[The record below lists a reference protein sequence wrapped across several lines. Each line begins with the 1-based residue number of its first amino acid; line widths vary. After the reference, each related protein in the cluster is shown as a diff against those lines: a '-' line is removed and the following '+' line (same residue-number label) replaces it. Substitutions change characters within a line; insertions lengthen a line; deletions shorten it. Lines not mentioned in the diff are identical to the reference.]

1 MIDQQK
7 TTLIGHPIA
16 IPLTNLNHM
25 IKKIFTLCLLVGAS
39 LTLTAQPIS
48 KSSYETMIQ
57 TAEETLAK
65 GDFYNAL
72 EWYQKAYD
80 EQTDRSLL
88 PILAKLHY
96 DIRDYVRAERTY
108 ERVLRRDTDNKY
120 AAERFNYGRVL
131 KMNKKYDEAIV
142 QLQEFIDNTDD
153 PIRKQLAQQEIIGAE
168 MAMTMSESSQGVEIE
183 NIGRNVNTKTSEYA
197 PTLSPDGNTL
207 YYSMLQ
213 EADDVTIVDANNVDF
228 HAKIYMSTKGERGW
242 GKPTELDEK
251 INRPG
256 TNSVNTALSPDGRRL
271 FFTRSVLEGNG
282 VAYSKIYMSEQ
293 GDGSWLGANEVQGV
307 NGEYIAT
314 HPGVG
319 ELFGKEVLFFASDME
334 GGKGGLDLYYATYKG
349 DGVYADP
356 IPLSDQINT
365 VGDEITPH
373 YHDGTLYFSST
384 GHPGIGGLDIFYSV
398 WDGSKWSDPQNMGSG
413 YNTSVDDLYFRLD
426 AEGYNGLLT
435 SNREGGRSVKS
446 KTCCDDIYTFSIA
459 KVYADLAVG
468 VFDENKKGLPGATV
482 KLIPMEGK
490 QPDGPGRSQTKQKGN
505 RFDYDLD
512 LEKAYRVVVSRDGY
526 YPDSLEFNTLGV
538 TEVTHVVKRVFL
550 KAKPVPPP
558 EPLYDT
564 ITIEEAIVLENILYD
579 FDSDRIKKEAEP
591 DLQLVKEL
599 MEQYPDMVI
608 ELSSHTD
615 LRGDDDYNEN
625 LSQARAESARRWL
638 VRNGISRSRIQ
649 AKGYGEK
656 VPQTI
661 SARVAG
667 QHEFLKE
674 GDVLTPEF
682 ISKLGEKEAEEV
694 AHSINRRT
702 EFKILEG
709 PQTITIKSTR
719 LRKQEQSKK
728 APKRNANI
736 SLIPQ
741 GLADSVKI
749 SQLSSLYGKKDLR
762 GVPVMKFKSRMIPLG
777 KVKKGD
783 KRSFKYE
790 FTNIGDTPLQISLVS
805 ACDCT
810 TTDYST
816 DPVPPGKSGVIKVIF
831 DSTDKDESEV
841 IDVDVILENVDPA
854 TDYPIIEQLKYTYEL
869 IK

>member
-1 MIDQQK
+1 MK
-7 TTLIGHPIA
+7 TTQNGHKTA
-16 IPLTNLNHM
+16 TQTTNLNHM
-25 IKKIFTLCLLVGAS
+25 INKIFTLSLLIGAS

-48 KSSYETMIQ
+48 KSSYETMVQ

-72 EWYQKAYD
+72 DWYQKAYD
-80 EQTDRSLL
+80 EENDRELL
-88 PILAKLHY
+88 PIIAKLNY
-96 DIRDYVRAERTY
+96 DLRDYVRAERY
-108 ERVLRRDTDNKY
+108 YDRVLRRDKENKY
-120 AAERFNYGRVL
+120 AAERFVYGRVL

-142 QLQEFIDNTDD
+142 QLQTFVDETTD
-153 PIRKQLAQQEIIGAE
+153 PVLKELAQQEILGAE
-168 MAMTMSESSQGVEIE
+168 MGLSMSTTSQGVELKNAGKKI
-183 NIGRNVNTKTSEYA
+183 NTKTSEYA

-207 YYSMLQ
+207 YFSMLE
-213 EADDVTIVDANNVDF
+213 EADDITYVDEDNVDF
-228 HAKIYMSTKGERGW
+228 HAKIYMSAKDEKGW
-242 GKPTELDEK
+242 GKPTPLDEK

-271 FFTRSVLEGNG
+271 FFTRSTLEGNG
-282 VAYSKIYMSEQ
+282 VANSKIYMSEQ
-293 GDGSWLGANEVQGV
+293 GDGGWLGANEVLGV

-314 HPGVG
+314 HPAVG
-319 ELFGKEVLFFASDME
+319 ELFGKEVLFFASDMD
-334 GGKGGLDLYYATYKG
+334 GGEGGLDLYYATYKG

-356 IPLSDQINT
+356 IPLNEKINT
-365 VGDEITPH
+365 KGDEMTPH

-384 GHPGIGGLDIFYSV
+384 GHPGIGGLDIFYTV
-398 WDGSKWSDPQNMGSG
+398 WDGSTWSEPLNMGSG

-426 AEGYNGLLT
+426 AEGYNGFLT

-446 KTCCDDIYTFSIA
+446 KTCCEDIYSFSIA
-459 KVYADLAVG
+459 KIYADLAVG
-468 VFDENKKGLPGATV
+468 VFDEAKKGLPGATV
-482 KLIPMEGK
+482 QLIPIESN
-490 QPDGPGRSQTKQKGN
+490 QPAGPGRSQTKPKGN
-505 RFDYDLD
+505 RFDYDLE
-512 LEKAYRVVVSRDGY
+512 LEKAYRVVASREGY
-526 YPDSLEFNTLGV
+526 FPDSVEFNTVGI
-538 TEVTHVVKRVFL
+538 TEVKHILHRLFL

-564 ITIEEAIVLENILYD
+564 ITLEQAIVLENILYD
-579 FDSDRIKKEAEP
+579 FDSDRIKPEAEP

-599 MEQYPDMVI
+599 MEKYPDMKI

-615 LRGDDDYNEN
+615 LRGDFDYNES

-638 VRNGISRSRIQ
+638 VRNGVSRSRIE

-661 SARVAG
+661 SSRVAG
-667 QHEFLKE
+667 KYEFLKE
-674 GDVLTPEF
+674 GDVL
-682 ISKLGEKEAEEV
+682 SEEYIKGLTEEEEEET

-719 LRKQEQSKK
+719 LRKKEETKK
-728 APKRNANI
+728 SLKRGSNI
-736 SLIPQ
+736 KASLTPQ
-741 GLADSVKI
+741 DTVKI
-749 SQLSSLYGKKDLR
+749 SQLSSLYGRKDLK

-777 KVKKGD
+777 AVKKGE
-783 KRSFKYE
+783 KRTFKYE
-790 FTNIGDTPLQISLVS
+790 FTNIGDTPLEISLVS

-816 DPVPPGKSGVIKVIF
+816 DPVAPGATGVIHVIF

-841 IDVDVILENVDPA
+841 IDVDVILENVDPK
-854 TDYPIIEQLKYTYEL
+854 TDYPIIEQLKYTYDL
-869 IK
+869 IVK